1 MSTVVERL
9 TADEFLARDFP
20 RRTELIDGVVVFNQ
34 PTVLHQHVCGR
45 LLFDLLT
52 WTNSPQGRGV
62 ATLPLN
68 VVLGPDTVLSPDI
81 LWFAD
86 DLPLTLPR
94 PDRVPDLV
102 VEVRSESTWR
112 YDIGRKRQLYLE
124 HSVKELWLVDTASR
138 SVLVYRN
145 DEALEIHDTLTSPLL
160 PGFAAS
166 VEALIPAA

>member
-9 TADEFLARDFP
+9 TADEYLAREDP
-20 RRTELIDGVVVFNQ
+20 RRTELIDGVVVVNE
-34 PTVLHQHVCGR
+34 PRNLHQFVCTR
-45 LLFDLLT
+45 FLVALDA
-52 WTNSPQGRGV
+52 WTQDPRGRGM
-62 ATLPLN
+62 AILPLD
-68 VVLGPDTVLSPDI
+68 VVLDSGNVLAPDV